1 MTSHTIFFTKVKDI
15 PKNVWEELDSSSNV
29 YFTLEYLSAIEKN
42 NSHLQFFYVILKN
55 DQQKAIAFAS
65 VQIINFYLK
74 SIENG
79 FSNPLKKFSSILRKL
94 KFLPK
99 EKPLKILN
107 CGNAFVSGEHGIY
120 IKDGQNKHVVLKKIA
135 KEIYH
140 YTQKNSQLDSIDIFI
155 MKDFAANFLKISN
168 QLINFGYYSF
178 NAEPNMKLKIDE
190 RWLSFDDYLKALK
203 TKFRIKAKKALQLSS
218 DLLVKDIKV
227 DNFDDLVFQM
237 TELYKRV
244 VSKASFNLDKFNLA
258 TYKDLKQNLGDSYI
272 LKSYWIENKMV
283 GFMSGV
289 IYNKNLDA
297 HFVGIDYLLNKQKAI
312 YQRMLYDYIEIAIDK
327 KVSTLNFG
335 RTASEIKS
343 SVGAIPEHLTLYIR
357 HQKTITNKI
366 LKLFLLKIH
375 PKEYHQKF
383 PFKKDIKNL

>member
-1 MTSHTIFFTKVKDI
+1 MTSHTIIYSKVNDI
-15 PKNVWEELDSSSNV
+15 PKNIWEELDSSSNV

-55 DQQKAIAFAS
+55 DQQKAIAFGS
-65 VQIINFYLK
+65 VQIINFYLN
-74 SIENG
+74 SIENE
-79 FSNPLKKFSSILRKL
+79 FSNPLKKLSSILRKL
-94 KFLPK
+94 KIFPK

-107 CGNAFVSGEHGIY
+107 CGNAFVSGEYGIY
-120 IKDGQNKHVVLKKIA
+120 VKEGQNKFIILKKIS

-140 YTQKNSQLDSIDIFI
+140 YTQKNSQLESIDIFI
-155 MKDFAANFLKISN
+155 MKDFAANSLKISN

-190 RWLSFDDYLKALK
+190 RWLVFEDYLGALK

-218 DLLVKDIKV
+218 DLLVKDINV
-227 DNFDDLVFQM
+227 DNFDDQVSQM

-244 VSKASFNLDKFNLA
+244 VSKASFSLDKFNLT
-258 TYKDLKQNLGDSYI
+258 TYKDLKQNLGNSYI

-312 YQRMLYDYIEIAIDK
+312 YQRMLYDYIEIAIVK

-343 SVGAIPEHLTLYIR
+343 SVGATPEHLTLYIR

-383 PFKKDIKNL
+383 PFKNDIKNL

>member
-1 MTSHTIFFTKVKDI
+1 MTNHTFFFNKINDI
-15 PKNVWEELDSSSNV
+15 PKNIWEELACSSNV

-55 DQQKAIAFAS
+55 DQHKAIAFAS
-65 VQIINFYLK
+65 VQMINFYLN
-74 SIENG
+74 SIESE
-79 FSNPLKKFSSILRKL
+79 FSNPLKKLSSILRKL
-94 KFLPK
+94 KIFPK
-99 EKPLKILN
+99 EKPLKVLN
-107 CGNAFVSGEHGIY
+107 CGNTFVSGEHGIFV
-120 IKDGQNKHVVLKKIA
+120 KEGQNKFVILKKIA
-135 KEIYH
+135 KEIYQ

-155 MKDFAANFLKISN
+155 MKDFVANSLPISN

-178 NAEPNMKLKIDE
+178 NAEPNMKLKIDQ
-190 RWLSFDDYLKALK
+190 RWLSFEDYLGALK

-218 DLLVKDIKV
+218 DLLVKDINAE
-227 DNFDDLVFQM
+227 NFDDQVSQM
-237 TELYKRV
+237 IELYKRV
-244 VSKASFNLDKFNLA
+244 VSKASFNLDEFNLA
-258 TYKDLKQNLGDSYI
+258 TFKDLKQNLGDSYI

-289 IYNKNLDA
+289 IYNKNFDA
-297 HFVGIDYLLNKQKAI
+297 HFVGIDYKLNKQKAI
-312 YQRMLYDYIEIAIDK
+312 YQRMLYDYIEIAIVK
-327 KVSTLNFG
+327 KVSILNFG

-383 PFKKDIKNL
+383 PFKNDIKKL